1 MPHLRVAAYVK
12 LAKLWEKSRHDA
24 LAYQNQYYQ
33 MKFADNPNM
42 QLVGV
47 YVDITGKKEIR
58 NRPEM
63 LRLLRDCTSGKIDC
77 IATQTQAYLAANSKE
92 FFYLMKFVL
101 ELSPPIEIIT
111 EDSNYSFNTITDMDH
126 QREALLNTANKYVGL
141 SPSTYEM
148 WKSSIEEGMKK
159 LLL

>member
-12 LAKLWEKSRHDA
+12 LAKLWERNRQDA
-24 LAYQNQYYQ
+24 LAYHNQYYQ
-33 MKFADNPNM
+33 EKFADNPNI
-42 QLVGV
+42 QLVDV
-47 YVDITGKKEIR
+47 YVDITGKKEIK

-63 LRLLRDCTSGKIDC
+63 LRLLRDCTLGKIDC

-92 FFYLMKFVL
+92 FFFLMKFVL
-101 ELSPPIEIIT
+101 ELSPPIEIVT
-111 EDSNYSFNTITDMDH
+111 EDSNYFFNTVMNQDH
-126 QREALLNTANKYVGL
+126 QREVLLDAANKYVGL

-148 WKSSIEEGMKK
+148 WKSSIVEGMNK

>member
-12 LAKLWEKSRHDA
+12 LAKLWERSRHDA

-111 EDSNYSFNTITDMDH
+111 EDSNYSIAEYRKQVCWVVPKYIRDVERQYRGRNE
-126 QREALLNTANKYVGL
+126 EA
-141 SPSTYEM
+141 PSLRIYQ
-148 WKSSIEEGMKK
+148 
-159 LLL
+159 

>member
-12 LAKLWEKSRHDA
+12 LAKLWERSRNDV

-33 MKFADNPNM
+33 DKFADNPNI
-42 QLVGV
+42 QLVDV

-63 LRLLRDCTSGKIDC
+63 LRLLRDCTLGKIDC

-101 ELSPPIEIIT
+101 ELSPPIEIVT

-126 QREALLNTANKYVGL
+126 QREALLSTANKYVGL

-148 WKSSIEEGMKK
+148 WKNSIVEGMNKN
-159 LLL
+159 LL

>member
-12 LAKLWEKSRHDA
+12 LAKLWERNRQDA
-24 LAYQNQYYQ
+24 LAYHNQYYQ
-33 MKFADNPNM
+33 EKFADNPNI
-42 QLVGV
+42 QLVDV
-47 YVDITGKKEIR
+47 YVDITGKKEIK

-63 LRLLRDCTSGKIDC
+63 LRLLRDCTLGKIDC

-92 FFYLMKFVL
+92 FFFLMKFVL
-101 ELSPPIEIIT
+101 ELSPPIEIVT
-111 EDSNYSFNTITDMDH
+111 EDSNYFFNTVVNQDH
-126 QREALLNTANKYVGL
+126 QREVLLDAANKYVGL

-148 WKSSIEEGMKK
+148 WKSSIVEGMNK